1 MRGVILAGGSG
12 SRLFPLTAVTSKQ
25 LLPVFDKPMIHYP
38 LAALMLAGLRDFVMI
53 TTEKHRGAYQSL
65 LRDGRQWG
73 ISIEYRIQSEPR
85 GIAEAVSIGADAF
98 SDSGAVLVLGDNLFY
113 GAGFSEDLLSTYVP
127 GTAQVFGYRV
137 ANPRDYAVAE
147 LDEDGTVMDIVEKP
161 LIPRSDV
168 AVPGIYV
175 LPQDAPD
182 LVQSLQP
189 SPRGELEIT
198 DLNRMYLAQGRLV
211 LKQLSRGTAWLDTG
225 TFAGLHDAS
234 TFVRVVQ
241 ERQGTRVACLEEIA
255 FRRGFIDEDG
265 LEACA
270 LEATDDLRQYLSRML
285 LNP

>member
-1 MRGVILAGGSG
+1 MRGIILAGGSG

-53 TTEKHRGAYQSL
+53 TTQEYCGAYQTL
-65 LRDGRQWG
+65 LGDGRQWG

-98 SDSGAVLVLGDNLFY
+98 LNSAAVLVLGDNLFY
-113 GAGFSEDLLSTYVP
+113 GARFSEDLLSTYVP
-127 GTAQVFGYRV
+127 GTAQVLGYRV
-137 ANPRDYAVAE
+137 SNPSDYAVAE
-147 LDEDGTVMDIVEKP
+147 LDEDGTVIDIVEKP
-161 LIPRSDV
+161 LSPRSDV
-168 AVPGIYV
+168 AVPGIYI

-198 DLNRMYLAQGRLV
+198 DLNRMYLAQERLV

-241 ERQGTRVACLEEIA
+241 ERQGARVACLEEVA
-255 FRRGFIDEDG
+255 FRMGLIDKSG
-265 LEACA
+265 LEACM
-270 LEATDDLRQYLSRML
+270 LEATPDLLQYLSQVL